1 MDEFQI
7 DNYIDS
13 WSRPGMTVIMIDIV
27 ESKGVYNVVNCIFYD
42 VIESAREWRYFIFI
56 TRQILIFVKIF
67 FNYFFINF

>member
-1 MDEFQI
+1 
-7 DNYIDS
+7 
-13 WSRPGMTVIMIDIV
+13 MIDIV

>member
-1 MDEFQI
+1 
-7 DNYIDS
+7 
-13 WSRPGMTVIMIDIV
+13 MTVIMIDIV
-27 ESKGVYNVVNCIFYD
+27 ESKGVYNVVNFIFYD